1 MPQTMSERPDVTAL
15 LLDLDAG
22 DKSAFE
28 TLVTVMYD
36 DLRRLARHH
45 LRTRGNQL
53 TLHTAGLV
61 HEAFLKLADRTRLSW
76 ENRGHFLAVYAR
88 VMHNILIDMARE
100 RGALKRGG
108 DRVRVTLDDRQLQ
121 VGVQAEDLLA
131 LEQALAHLGSLDPRL
146 VQVVECRFFAGLEEE
161 ETALALGVTARTV
174 RRDWVKARTILHR
187 TLTAGTGESS

>member
-1 MPQTMSERPDVTAL
+1 MSEKPDVTAL

-22 DKSAFE
+22 DRSAFE
-28 TLVTVMYD
+28 ALVTLMYD

-45 LRTRGNQL
+45 LHARGNRL
-53 TLHTAGLV
+53 TLHTSGLV

-121 VGVQAEDLLA
+121 VGAQAEDLLA
-131 LEQALAHLGSLDPRL
+131 LEEALAHLGSLDPRL

-161 ETALALGVTARTV
+161 ETALAMGVTTRTV

-187 TLTAGTGESS
+187 ALTSGTEGAP